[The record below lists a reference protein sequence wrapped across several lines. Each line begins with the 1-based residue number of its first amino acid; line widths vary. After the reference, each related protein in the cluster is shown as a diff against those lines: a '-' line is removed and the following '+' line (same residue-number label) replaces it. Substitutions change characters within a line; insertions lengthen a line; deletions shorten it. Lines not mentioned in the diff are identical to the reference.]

1 MLSESLSAFTDA
13 ADSSVQRTA
22 LTDLVKERRIHEVAS
37 DELFV
42 NGLKR
47 LADSV
52 RDASSRRERLLT
64 VDLAVKW
71 RSLQMRGTVGQEV
84 EFSPVEHRFM
94 SDGVPTRRV
103 RLLSPLVER
112 LSEDGI
118 PRVVLKA
125 AVEPTAGQRPE
136 ALGASA

>member
-1 MLSESLSAFTDA
+1 MANKF
-13 ADSSVQRTA
+13 
-22 LTDLVKERRIHEVAS
+22 
-37 DELFV
+37 
-42 NGLKR
+42 
-47 LADSV
+47 
-52 RDASSRRERLLT
+52 
-64 VDLAVKW
+64 DLAVKW
-71 RSLQMRGTVGQEV
+71 RSLRMRGTVGQEV

-125 AVEPTAGQRPE
+125 DVEPTAGQRAE
-136 ALGASA
+136 ALEASA

>member
-1 MLSESLSAFTDA
+1 MANKF
-13 ADSSVQRTA
+13 
-22 LTDLVKERRIHEVAS
+22 
-37 DELFV
+37 
-42 NGLKR
+42 
-47 LADSV
+47 
-52 RDASSRRERLLT
+52 
-64 VDLAVKW
+64 DLAVKW
-71 RSLQMRGTVGQEV
+71 RSLRMRGTVGQEV

-125 AVEPTAGQRPE
+125 TVEPSAGQRE
-136 ALGASA
+136 QALGASA